1 MKTDAGIHAMAHDA
15 GRHHIKTAME
25 QIKENTSLLFVCLG
39 NICRSP
45 AAEGIM
51 KSLVERRGLEGSVT
65 IDSAGV
71 SGWHEGELPDRRMR
85 SHGADHGYDFSSR
98 ARQFSRDDFKRFDLI
113 IVMDDDN
120 YADIT
125 AMART
130 DDERRRVVMMTDF
143 LRRHTGHTAV
153 PDPYYGGDRGFELVI
168 ELLEDAC
175 EGLLERITE
184 GRCIR

>member
-1 MKTDAGIHAMAHDA
+1 M
-15 GRHHIKTAME
+15 R

-51 KSLVERRGLEGSVT
+51 RHIVERRGLEDRIN

-98 ARQFSRDDFKRFDLI
+98 SRQFSRDDFKRFDHI
-113 IVMDDDN
+113 VVMDDDN
-120 YADIT
+120 YSDIP
-125 AMART
+125 AMAPNE
-130 DDERRRVVMMTDF
+130 DERSRVVMMTDF
-143 LRRHTGHTAV
+143 LRHHTGHTSV

-175 EGLLERITE
+175 EGLLEQVIKDLD
-184 GRCIR
+184 IR